1 MTTGTALRIIRDEHV
16 ALAAMLRS
24 LEMLVLR
31 GRGQHP
37 ERFFDTVRSMLF
49 YIDEF
54 PERRHHRNESAL
66 LFPPLVRCAPELMPV
81 IERLEIDHTAG
92 EGKVRE
98 LQHLL
103 LGWEILGITRKQV
116 FCDALH
122 EYVRFYLEHMQVEET
137 QLLPTAQARFTP
149 DDWAKLDAAFEAE
162 LDPLAGG
169 HRDPIYDELFTRIV
183 MKAPAPIGVG
193 DE

>member
-92 EGKVRE
+92 EGKV
-98 LQHLL
+98 
-103 LGWEILGITRKQV
+103 